1 MTANN
6 ATAENLVLLL
16 LAHPALDRSR
26 ANRAMIQAAET
37 VAGVTVRDLYEIY
50 PTYLVDVDDEQAL
63 LKAHKVVAL
72 QFPLYWYSTPALMKE
87 WIDNVLRHGFAY
99 GRGGDAL
106 KGKTFFV
113 ACSSGS
119 PDTDYQ
125 PGGSHHYSMEE
136 FLRPLER
143 TAALCG
149 MHWAPPFILHESRL
163 RDAVSLADAVETYRA
178 RLQDLIGA
186 ARG

>member
-1 MTANN
+1 MNANN
-6 ATAENLVLLL
+6 ATAETRVLLL

-26 ANRAMIQAAET
+26 ANRAMSHAAEST
-37 VAGVTVRDLYEIY
+37 PGVQVRDLYELY
-50 PTYLVDVDDEQAL
+50 PNFLIDVEDEQNL
-63 LKAHKVVAL
+63 LKAHAVVVL
-72 QFPLYWYSTPALMKE
+72 QFPLYWYSVPALLKE
-87 WIDNVLRHGFAY
+87 WIDTVLRHGFAY

-119 PDTDYQ
+119 PSADYQ
-125 PGGSHHYSMEE
+125 PGGNHHYSMQE

-149 MHWAPPFILHESRL
+149 MHWEPPFVLHESRL
-163 RDAVSLADAVETYRA
+163 RDAASLADAVDTYQATLA
-178 RLQDLIGA
+178 RLAGA
-186 ARG
+186 A